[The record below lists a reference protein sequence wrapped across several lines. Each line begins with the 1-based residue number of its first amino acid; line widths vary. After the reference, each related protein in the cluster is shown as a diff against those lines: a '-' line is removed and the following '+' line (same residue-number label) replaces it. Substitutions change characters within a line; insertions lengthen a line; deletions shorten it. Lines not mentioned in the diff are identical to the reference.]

1 MSRKLL
7 WSLSLLLVAQ
17 LSGCKSLVI
26 DDLSPY
32 PTGEEEQNLF
42 ITSHIYMTDEGYS
55 LELNDKDALLN
66 GIELTTLTD
75 ARNKVSEANKFLFDY
90 LNSISANDSI
100 YLLIPQSHIKG
111 LPDKR
116 LIPCTEDSTTTV
128 RTSAHPKVDYVCKG
142 GFRVT
147 TTINGSPARG
157 SGPMPPGTTEIR
169 FSAGTTCLGGGYGGV
184 IIASGVTK
192 RFAGGFFNPTS
203 GSFSPGMDEGNCSA
217 TIYSTGCDAFVS
229 VCFWVP
235 EGN

>member
-7 WSLSLLLVAQ
+7 WSVSLLLVTQ
-17 LSGCKSLVI
+17 LLSGCKSLVTE
-26 DDLSPY
+26 DLSPF
-32 PTGEEEQNLF
+32 PIGQEEQNLF
-42 ITSHIYMTDEGYS
+42 VTSHIYMTDEGYS
-55 LELNDKDALLN
+55 LELNDKDALQN
-66 GIELTTLTD
+66 GIEPATLED

-116 LIPCTEDSTTTV
+116 LIPYTEDSTTKV
-128 RTSAHPKVDYVCKG
+128 RSSAHPEVDYVCKG

-147 TTINGSPARG
+147 TNGSPSRG
-157 SGPMPPGTTEIR
+157 SGSLPPGTTEIR
-169 FSAGTTCLGGGYGGV
+169 YATGTTCLGGGYGGV
-184 IIASGVTK
+184 IVASGVTK
-192 RFAGGFFNPTS
+192 RFVGGFFNPTS
-203 GSFSPGMDEGNCSA
+203 GSFSPGMDEGTCSA

-235 EGN
+235 EDN